1 MINGG
6 LGIRLASFSP
16 FQTDSQT
23 RTARIAYSVV
33 AAVMFALYFVLVVVF
48 EIRRQRAQKN
58 MPDATR
64 AAPVA
69 GTAHGENAMKLPSYD
84 ESQSEESIRRENTGD
99 GNGNQTTRYS

>member
-23 RTARIAYSVV
+23 RTAKIAYSVV
-33 AAVMFALYFVLVVVF
+33 AAVMFALYFVLVILF
-48 EIRRQRAQKN
+48 EIRRKRAQKN
-58 MPDATR
+58 MLGASR
-64 AAPVA
+64 AAPAA

-84 ESQSEESIRRENTGD
+84 ESQSDESIRRENTGD
-99 GNGNQTTRYS
+99 GHGNQTARYS